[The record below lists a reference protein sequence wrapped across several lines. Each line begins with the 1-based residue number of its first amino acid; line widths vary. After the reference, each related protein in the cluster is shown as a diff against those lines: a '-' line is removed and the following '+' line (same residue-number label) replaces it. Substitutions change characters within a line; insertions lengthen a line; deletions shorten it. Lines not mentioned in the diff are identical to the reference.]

1 MPTVAMWTW
10 MMMMIVDK
18 MTAEDLVMSDMAL
31 ALAEGGG

>member
-10 MMMMIVDK
+10 MMIVDK